1 MLRIISVITS
11 ITVMFFFF
19 KGFNRSKD
27 SNNDKKWVNAIFIQ
41 YMLVFGLSMVG
52 LFVLIYR
59 MVTNQ

>member
-59 MVTNQ
+59 AVTNQ